1 MHITIAHLGNHI
13 HIHPEHA
20 AIAMLLVFALGLLAL
35 ATQRGS
41 K

>member
-1 MHITIAHLGNHI
+1 MNALIAHMGAP

-20 AIAMLLVFALGLLAL
+20 AIAMLLIFALGLLAL